1 MATRKAAD
9 VESALE
15 AKGMDRDENHHHM
28 FRKEIDGVTQLVT
41 RISHAK
47 GEVNNHLGKLMGNQ
61 CCLQLK
67 EFWEAR
73 GLHADRRAVGCDRG
87 ATLPR
92 WPKPFLRL
100 LDRYVGAAP
109 RRPRGLG
116 MAAPRV

>member
-47 GEVNNHLGKLMGNQ
+47 GEVNDHLGKLMGNQ

-67 EFWEAR
+67 EFWE
-73 GLHADRRAVGCDRG
+73 LVDC
-87 ATLPR
+87 TLSAEQWDVLVAQR
-92 WPKPFLRL
+92 CHGGQNPFLGR
-100 LDRYVGAAP
+100 
-109 RRPRGLG
+109 
-116 MAAPRV
+116 